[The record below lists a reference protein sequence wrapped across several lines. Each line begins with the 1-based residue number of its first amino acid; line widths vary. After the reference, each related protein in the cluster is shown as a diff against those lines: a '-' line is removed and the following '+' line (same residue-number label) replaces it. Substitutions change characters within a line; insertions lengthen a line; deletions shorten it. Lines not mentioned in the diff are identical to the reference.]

1 METRASYLMVGGF
14 VILVFVAAFGFVVWI
29 AKGQIVKDTVKYQAY
44 FSTTVT
50 GLQVGSQV
58 RYRGIPAGE
67 VTEIKVSPKDPNLV
81 EVTFEIDKK
90 KKNLVIHRFSTAVL
104 ETQGITGVAFIQIK
118 HNEQALQAW
127 RQRTG
132 NASGIPGDPVVKKEL
147 GARYPTLD
155 AEGSGFEKILT
166 SLPKALNQISELAA
180 RASALLDEEN
190 RTAIKNTLANISTMS
205 KNLSERSGDLD
216 KLITNVNQAVVSI
229 NHAAK
234 NLPPAVEDIRNGI
247 KQFGGMSAEVKAL
260 ISENRRPLRD
270 FSATGL
276 YEFSLFITEARELVK
291 NLSRV
296 SKRFEGDPSRFLFG
310 NTQKGYRPR

>member
-1 METRASYLMVGGF
+1 METRASYLLVGSF
-14 VILVFVAAFGFVVWI
+14 VLLVVVAAFGFVVWI

-50 GLQVGSQV
+50 GLQVGSPV

-67 VTEIKVSPKDPNLV
+67 VTEIKVSVNDPNLV

-90 KKNLVIHRFSTAVL
+90 RKNLVIHQFSTAVL

-127 RQRTG
+127 RERTG
-132 NASGIPGDPVVKKEL
+132 DENGIPDDPPIKKEL

-166 SLPKALNQISELAA
+166 SLPKALNQITELAN
-180 RASALLDEEN
+180 RASMLLDEEN
-190 RTAIKNTLANISTMS
+190 RLAIKNSLANIATMS
-205 KNLSERSGDLD
+205 KRLSESSAGIDTLL
-216 KLITNVNQAVVSI
+216 KNVNRAVVNI
-229 NHAAK
+229 EKAAGD
-234 NLPPAVEDIRNGI
+234 LPPAVNELRAGFKN
-247 KQFGGMSAEVKAL
+247 FGSMSSEIKAL
-260 ISENRRPLRD
+260 VTENRRPFRD
-270 FSATGL
+270 FTATGL

-291 NLSRV
+291 NLNRV

-310 NTQKGYRPR
+310 NTQKGYKAR

>member
-1 METRASYLMVGGF
+1 METRASYLLVGSF
-14 VILVFVAAFGFVVWI
+14 VLLIVVAVFGFVVWI

-50 GLQVGSQV
+50 GLQVGSPV

-67 VTEIKVSPKDPNLV
+67 VTEIKVSANDPNLV

-90 KKNLVIHRFSTAVL
+90 KKNLVIHRYSTAVL

-118 HNEQALQAW
+118 HNAAALQAW

-132 NASGIPGDPVVKKEL
+132 DPSGIPGDPAIKKEL

-166 SLPKALNQISELAA
+166 SLPKALNQIRELAE
-180 RASALLDEEN
+180 RASKLLDDEN
-190 RTAIKNTLANISTMS
+190 RLAIKNTLANITKMS
-205 KNLSERSGDLD
+205 KQLSDSSEGID
-216 KLITNVNQAVVSI
+216 KLFKNVDKAVVSI
-229 NHAAK
+229 EKAARE
-234 NLPPAVEDIRNGI
+234 LPPAVNDMRTGMKN
-247 KQFGGMSAEVKAL
+247 FGLMSAEIKSLVA
-260 ISENRRPLRD
+260 ENRRPLRD
-270 FSATGL
+270 FTATGL
-276 YEFSLFITEARELVK
+276 YEFSLFITEARALVK
-291 NLSRV
+291 NLNRV

>member
-1 METRASYLMVGGF
+1 METRASYLLVGSF
-14 VILVFVAAFGFVVWI
+14 VLLVIAAAFGFVLWI
-29 AKGQIVKDTVKYQAY
+29 AKGQIVKDTAKYQAY

-50 GLQVGSQV
+50 GLQVGSPV

-67 VTEIKVSPKDPNLV
+67 VTEIKVSPQDPNLV

-118 HNEQALQAW
+118 HNEASLQAW

-132 NASGIPGDPVVKKEL
+132 DPSGIPGDPVVKKEL

-166 SLPKALNQISELAA
+166 SLPKALNQIRELAE
-180 RASALLDEEN
+180 RASKLLDDEN
-190 RTAIKNTLANISTMS
+190 REAIKNTLANLNTMS
-205 KNLSERSGDLD
+205 KRLSDSSDGVEKLFKNVD
-216 KLITNVNQAVVSI
+216 KAVVSI
-229 NHAAK
+229 EKAARE
-234 NLPPAVEDIRNGI
+234 LPPAVDEMRVGLKN
-247 KQFGGMSAEVKAL
+247 FGTMSAEIRGLVA
-260 ISENRRPLRD
+260 ENRRPLRD
-270 FSATGL
+270 FTATGL

-291 NLSRV
+291 NLNRV
-296 SKRFEGDPSRFLFG
+296 SKNFEGDPSRFLFG
-310 NTQKGYRPR
+310 NTQKGYSPK

>member
-1 METRASYLMVGGF
+1 METRASYLLVGSF
-14 VILVFVAAFGFVVWI
+14 VILVIAAAFGFVLWI
-29 AKGQIVKDTVKYQAY
+29 AKGQIVKDTAKYQAY

-50 GLQVGSQV
+50 GLQVGSPV

-67 VTEIKVSPKDPNLV
+67 VTEIKVSAKDPNLV

-118 HNEQALQAW
+118 HNEAALHAW

-132 NASGIPGDPVVKKEL
+132 DPTGIPGDPVVKKEL

-166 SLPKALNQISELAA
+166 SLPKALNQIRELAE
-180 RASALLDEEN
+180 RASKLLDDEN
-190 RTAIKNTLANISTMS
+190 RLAIKNTLANITKMS
-205 KNLSERSGDLD
+205 KQLSESSEGID
-216 KLITNVNQAVVSI
+216 KLFKNVDKAVVSI
-229 NHAAK
+229 EKAARE
-234 NLPPAVEDIRNGI
+234 LPPAVNDMRTGMKN
-247 KQFGGMSAEVKAL
+247 FGNMSAEIRGL
-260 ISENRRPLRD
+260 IAENRRPLRD
-270 FSATGL
+270 FTATGL

-291 NLSRV
+291 NLNRV

>member
-1 METRASYLMVGGF
+1 METRASYLLVGSF
-14 VILVFVAAFGFVVWI
+14 VLLVVMAAFGFVVWI

-50 GLQVGSQV
+50 GLQVGSPV

-67 VTEIKVSPKDPNLV
+67 VTEIKVSANDPNLV

-90 KKNLVIHRFSTAVL
+90 KKNLVIHQFSTAVL

-118 HNEQALQAW
+118 HNVAALQAW
-127 RQRTG
+127 REKAG
-132 NASGIPGDPVVKKEL
+132 DADGIPGEPQIKKEL

-166 SLPKALNQISELAA
+166 SLPKALNQITELAN
-180 RASALLDEEN
+180 RASKLLDEEN
-190 RTAIKNTLANISTMS
+190 RLAIKNSLANITTMS
-205 KNLSERSGDLD
+205 KRLSESSAGLD
-216 KLITNVNQAVVSI
+216 KLLKNVNRAVVNI
-229 NHAAK
+229 EKAAGE
-234 NLPPAVEDIRNGI
+234 LPPAVNELRVGFKNFGSMSSEIR
-247 KQFGGMSAEVKAL
+247 SLVA
-260 ISENRRPLRD
+260 ENRRPFRD
-270 FSATGL
+270 FTATGL

-291 NLSRV
+291 NLNRV

-310 NTQKGYRPR
+310 NTQKGYKAR

>member
-1 METRASYLMVGGF
+1 METRASYLLVGTF
-14 VILVFVAAFGFVVWI
+14 VLLMIIAGFGFVLWT
-29 AKGQIVKDTVKYQAY
+29 AKGQLVKDVAKYQAY

-50 GLQVGSQV
+50 GLQVGSSV

-67 VTEIKVSPKDPNLV
+67 VTEIKVSAKDPNLV

-127 RQRTG
+127 RKDTG
-132 NASGIPGDPVVKKEL
+132 KPDGIPGDPVIRKEL

-166 SLPKALNQISELAA
+166 SLPKTLNQIRELAA
-180 RASALLDEEN
+180 SVNEMFDEEN
-190 RTAIKNTLANISTMS
+190 RKAIKNTLANISS
-205 KNLSERSGDLD
+205 LSGRLAARGEDFK
-216 KLITNVNQAVVSI
+216 KLIINVNKAVVSI
-229 NHAAK
+229 NRAAK
-234 NLPPAVEDIRNGI
+234 DLPPAVNDMRTGM
-247 KQFGGMSAEVKAL
+247 KQFGGMSAELKAM
-260 ISENRRPLRD
+260 IAENRRPLRD

-276 YEFSLFITEARELVK
+276 YELSLFITEARELVR
-291 NLSRV
+291 NLNRV

-310 NTQKGYRPR
+310 NTQKGYKPR